1 MYSWSCPLGLPGQAL
16 HPSRSEMS
24 QYKSDR
30 DVTEVMQSKHV
41 FEVICI
47 GDDVCVY
54 KIVTIEYTRSE

>member
-1 MYSWSCPLGLPGQAL
+1 
-16 HPSRSEMS
+16 MS